1 MPPQPTAAILTAL
14 NLTKSFGAQPILDG
28 VSLTVH
34 EGDRI
39 GLIGR
44 NGSGKSTFLSII
56 AGNEPASDGKVTRQ
70 DGLRVVMLGQQSN
83 TKPGDT
89 VGQVVA
95 RAAEDVR
102 ALLARYHET
111 MDRLAGAPH
120 DSPEHAKLQQQASLL
135 QHEIE
140 IADAW
145 NLDEDVK
152 RVTVALDLPAAD
164 RKVATLS
171 GGEGRRVDLAAA
183 LVRHPDLLLLDEPTN
198 HLDVTSVQWIEDFLA
213 AYTGS
218 CILVT
223 HDRYF
228 LDRVVNRI
236 VELDR
241 GNITSYPGNYEKFLE
256 LKAEREAHEAR
267 ADSNRRSLLR
277 RELYWLSRQPK
288 ARGTKAKYRV
298 ERYYDIEAQVPTERD
313 REFSFDIPQTQRL
326 GKTVIEAKKVSRIL
340 DGRALFRDF
349 SFMLQR
355 GMRVGIMGPN
365 GCGKTSLVRVLMGVD
380 VPDKGEIVHGET
392 VSFLY
397 VDQSHEEVPSNQT
410 ILEFVSNGATDMEI
424 GGKRTHV
431 PAYLERFLFDRAAL
445 RMPMERLSGG
455 ERNRLDIAK
464 KLLRGGNV
472 LVLDEPTNDLDL
484 QTLRVLEDAVLAFE
498 GCAILVSH
506 DRYFLNRLCTH
517 LIVFE
522 SGGGVVQIA
531 GNYDNYLA
539 WKADQNVETQVQQKA
554 RRTVQKNTGESAKRK
569 LSYREQKELEGME
582 DAIHLTEENVARLEA
597 LANDPATYQ
606 QGREHGEKITAEL
619 TAARAEVDRLYARW
633 AVLEESSQP

>member
-1 MPPQPTAAILTAL
+1 MSPQPTAAILSAL
-14 NLTKSFGAQPILDG
+14 NVTKSFGAQPILSG

-44 NGSGKSTFLSII
+44 NGCGKSTFMSII
-56 AGNEPASDGKVTRQ
+56 AGNEPPTDGKITRQ
-70 DGLRVVMLGQQSN
+70 DGLRVVMLDQQAAAS
-83 TKPGDT
+83 PEET
-89 VGQVVA
+89 VGQVLA

-102 ALLARYHET
+102 ALLARYNET
-111 MDRLAGAPH
+111 MERLAAAPH
-120 DSPEHAKLQQQASLL
+120 DSPEHARLEHQAALL
-135 QHEIE
+135 QHEVE

-145 NLDEDVK
+145 NLDEDIK
-152 RVTVALDLPAAD
+152 RVTVALSLPASD
-164 RKVATLS
+164 RKMGTLS
-171 GGEGRRVDLAAA
+171 GGEGRRVDLATA

-213 AYTGS
+213 SYSGS

-236 VELDR
+236 VELDH
-241 GNITSYPGNYEKFLE
+241 GNLSTYPGNYEKFLE
-256 LKAEREAHEAR
+256 LKAEREAHDAR
-267 ADSNRRSLLR
+267 TESNRRSLLR
-277 RELYWLSRQPK
+277 RELQWLSRQPK

-298 ERYYDIEAQVPTERD
+298 DRYYEIEAQGPIERD

-326 GKTVIEAKKVSRIL
+326 GKTVIEAKKVARIL
-340 DGRALFRDF
+340 DGRPLFRDF
-349 SFMLQR
+349 SFMLQK
-355 GMRVGIMGPN
+355 GMRVGIMGAN
-365 GCGKTSLVRVLMGVD
+365 GCGKTSLVRVLMGID
-380 VPDKGEIVHGET
+380 MPDKGEIIHGET
-392 VSFLY
+392 VEFLY
-397 VDQSHEEVPSNQT
+397 VDQAHDEVPPNQT
-410 ILEFVSNGATDMEI
+410 ILDFVSNGATEMEI
-424 GGKRTHV
+424 GGKRTYV
-431 PAYLERFLFDRAAL
+431 PAFLERFLFDRAAL

-506 DRYFLNRLCTH
+506 DRYFLNRLCTY

-522 SGGGVVQIA
+522 NDGGLVQVA
-531 GNYDNYLA
+531 GNYDDYLG
-539 WKADQNVETQVQQKA
+539 WKAERNENMPAPVKAAKETPKKSE
-554 RRTVQKNTGESAKRK
+554 TPAKRK
-569 LSYREQKELEGME
+569 LSYKEQKELEAME
-582 DAIHLTEENVARLEA
+582 TTIHAAEGDVQRLEA

-606 QGREHGEKITAEL
+606 QRDQAAKVAAEL
-619 TAARAEVDRLYARW
+619 EAARAEVDRLYARW
-633 AVLEESSQP
+633 AELEAMLQ

>member
-14 NLTKSFGAQPILDG
+14 DVTKSFGAQPVLDR

-44 NGSGKSTFLSII
+44 NGCGKSTFLSII
-56 AGNEPASDGKVTRQ
+56 AGSESATDGKITRQ
-70 DGLRVVMLGQQSN
+70 DGLRVVMLGQLPSSSASDSV
-83 TKPGDT
+83 GD
-89 VGQVVA
+89 VLS

-102 ALLARYHET
+102 ALLARYHAT
-111 MDRLAGAPH
+111 MDRLAATPH
-120 DSPEHAKLQQQASLL
+120 DSPEHAKLGRQAALL
-135 QHEIE
+135 QHEVE
-140 IADAW
+140 MADAW
-145 NLDEDVK
+145 NLDEDIK
-152 RVTVALDLPAAD
+152 RVTVALDLPATD
-164 RKVATLS
+164 RSVATLS
-171 GGEGRRVDLAAA
+171 GGERRRVDLAAA

-236 VELDR
+236 VELEHGR
-241 GNITSYPGNYEKFLE
+241 VTGYPGNYERFLE
-256 LKAEREAHEAR
+256 LKAEREAHDARTEA
-267 ADSNRRSLLR
+267 NRRSLLR
-277 RELYWLSRQPK
+277 RELQWLVRQPK

-298 ERYYDIEAQVPTERD
+298 DRYYEIEAQGPVERD

-326 GKTVIEAKKVSRIL
+326 GKTVIEAKKISRIA
-340 DGRALFRDF
+340 GGETLFRDF
-349 SFMLQR
+349 SLILQR
-355 GMRVGIMGPN
+355 GMRVGVMGPN
-365 GCGKTSLVRVLMGVD
+365 GCGKTSLVRVLMGID
-380 VPDKGEIVHGET
+380 APDKGEIVHGET
-392 VSFLY
+392 VEFLY
-397 VDQSHEEVPSNQT
+397 VDQSHDEVPPDQT
-410 ILEFVSNGATDMEI
+410 ILDFVSNGVTDIEI
-424 GGKRTHV
+424 GGKRMHV

-445 RMPMERLSGG
+445 RMPMDRLSGG

-484 QTLRVLEDAVLAFE
+484 QTLRVLEDAVIAFD

-517 LIVFE
+517 LVVFE
-522 SGGGVVQIA
+522 RGRGLVQIA
-531 GNYDNYLA
+531 GNYNDYLR
-539 WKADQNVETQVQQKA
+539 WKEEQAPVEAPAEKERNKPPRV
-554 RRTVQKNTGESAKRK
+554 SAEPGKRK

-582 DAIHLTEENVARLEA
+582 AAIHQAEATVARLEA

-606 QGREHGEKITAEL
+606 QGRDHAGKIAADL
-619 TAARAEVDRLYARW
+619 AAARADVERLFARW
-633 AVLEESSQP
+633 AELESVLH

>member
-1 MPPQPTAAILTAL
+1 MPPQPTAAILSAL
-14 NLTKSFGAQPILDG
+14 NVTKSFGAQPILSS

-44 NGSGKSTFLSII
+44 NGCGKSTFMSII
-56 AGNEPASDGKVTRQ
+56 AGIEPPSDGKITRQ
-70 DGLRVVMLGQQSN
+70 DGLRVVMLDQQATAS
-83 TKPGDT
+83 PEET
-89 VGQVVA
+89 VGQVLA

-102 ALLARYHET
+102 ALLSRYNET
-111 MDRLAGAPH
+111 MERLASVPH
-120 DSPEHAKLQQQASLL
+120 DSPEHARLEKQAGLL
-135 QHEIE
+135 QHEVE

-145 NLDEDVK
+145 NLDEDIK
-152 RVTVALDLPAAD
+152 RVTVALDLPSSD
-164 RKVATLS
+164 RKIATLS
-171 GGEGRRVDLAAA
+171 GGEGRRVDLATA

-213 AYTGS
+213 SYSGS

-236 VELDR
+236 VELDH
-241 GNITSYPGNYEKFLE
+241 GNLSTYPGNYEKFLE
-256 LKAEREAHEAR
+256 LKAGREAHDAR
-267 ADSNRRSLLR
+267 TESNRRSLLR
-277 RELYWLSRQPK
+277 RELQWLSRQPK

-298 ERYYDIEAQVPTERD
+298 DRYYEIEAQGPTERD
-313 REFSFDIPQTQRL
+313 REFSFDIPQTMRL

-349 SFMLQR
+349 SFMLQK
-355 GMRVGIMGPN
+355 GMRVGIMGSN
-365 GCGKTSLVRVLMGVD
+365 GCGKTSLVRVLMGID
-380 VPDKGEIVHGET
+380 MPDKGEIIHGET
-392 VSFLY
+392 VQFLY
-397 VDQSHEEVPSNQT
+397 VDQSHDEIPPNQT
-410 ILEFVSNGATDMEI
+410 ILDFVSNGATEMEI

-431 PAYLERFLFDRAAL
+431 PAFLERFLFDRAAL

-522 SGGGVVQIA
+522 GDGGLVQVA
-531 GNYDNYLA
+531 GNYNDYLG
-539 WKADQNVETQVQQKA
+539 WKAERDANVPAATKERKEPAKKEEPAT
-554 RRTVQKNTGESAKRK
+554 KRK
-569 LSYREQKELEGME
+569 LSYKEQKELEGM
-582 DAIHLTEENVARLEA
+582 DTAIHAAEANVQRLEA
-597 LANDPATYQ
+597 LANNPATYQ
-606 QGREHGEKITAEL
+606 QREHAANISTEL
-619 TAARAEVDRLYARW
+619 TAARVEVDRLYARW
-633 AVLEESSQP
+633 AELEAMLQ